1 MSRSLRR
8 GFVRAL
14 VVAVSLSAA
23 SVLHAQGATATAP
36 KPTKPATAQPAA
48 PKPAP
53 AAAAAAATD
62 LVDINH
68 ATADQLKAVP
78 GIGDA
83 YAAKIIAGRPY
94 ANKAQLQSKKVL
106 PAAVYKKV
114 SAKLVAKQ

>member
-1 MSRSLRR
+1 MVTTVGR

-14 VVAVSLSAA
+14 AVALSLSAA
-23 SVLHAQGATATAP
+23 SVLHAQATATKP
-36 KPTKPATAQPAA
+36 KAATTQTPATMKPAAT
-48 PKPAP
+48 AP
-53 AAAAAAATD
+53 ATD
-62 LVDINH
+62 PVDINH

-78 GIGDA
+78 GIGDV

-94 ANKAQLQSKKVL
+94 ANKSQLQSKKIL